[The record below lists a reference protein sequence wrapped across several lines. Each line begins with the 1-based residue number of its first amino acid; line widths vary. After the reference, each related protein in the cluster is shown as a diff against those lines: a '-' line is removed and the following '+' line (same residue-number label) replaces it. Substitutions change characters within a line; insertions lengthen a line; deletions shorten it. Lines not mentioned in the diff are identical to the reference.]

1 MGPGKVAAAVR
12 SDLGLDC
19 RRLAL
24 ALPELLAAALS
35 VREVNSSSQKEAAFA
50 GGGGQEDG
58 GRDGGMESYVCGV
71 TRERMSTRV
80 RNNNRRQ
87 GFTAHAWTPS
97 SSDALEPLTQTS
109 EILFS
114 TTLSNASLLLILTYI
129 NNISRLCTRSTRAAG
144 HVQMTTAM
152 HAPSSSPLRSATSNA
167 TNQLTAETSSTRY
180 RTIAANPDLIRARL
194 RHRLRKSCCLI

>member
-1 MGPGKVAAAVR
+1 MR

-35 VREVNSSSQKEAAFA
+35 VEVNVSSAAAARKKLLLLVAEERRAA
-50 GGGGQEDG
+50 GV
-58 GRDGGMESYVCGV
+58 DGGMDWCVCGV
-71 TRERMSTRV
+71 TERVSTRV
-80 RNNNRRQ
+80 RNRRQ

-114 TTLSNASLLLILTYI
+114 TTLSNASLLLI
-129 NNISRLCTRSTRAAG
+129 STSILSHESALVA
-144 HVQMTTAM
+144 QELQTM
-152 HAPSSSPLRSATSNA
+152 HR
-167 TNQLTAETSSTRY
+167 
-180 RTIAANPDLIRARL
+180 
-194 RHRLRKSCCLI
+194 